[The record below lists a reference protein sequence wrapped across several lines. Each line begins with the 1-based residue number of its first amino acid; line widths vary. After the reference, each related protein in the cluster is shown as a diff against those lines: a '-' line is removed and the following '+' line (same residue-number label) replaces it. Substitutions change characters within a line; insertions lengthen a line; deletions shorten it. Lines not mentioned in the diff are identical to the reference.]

1 MLWLRYADY
10 DFSKHGLTNQ
20 GVFPTWERL
29 ENGGTLG
36 KDGFLLDSGKN
47 SRIRLLAPPLPLDGL
62 QIDMVF
68 RLSFPLTENRTLLFA
83 PGMFHLVANNRRRQI
98 VLYVRTQDDGW
109 HHAALVNTPDLA
121 AKEHRLR
128 VLIGAGASILL
139 GLEGGPSAKGRTPT
153 GAPASLVKPEFIVA
167 GNPDVP
173 GVSEEPFVPGE
184 FGAIRTLKIDFGF
197 DEKQSLIS
205 RLSTVPQSKEE
216 TSTLRASLFD
226 LAENI
231 RGATTP
237 PSGSGKSKGKQS
249 SKPPSDAAAGSREK
263 TWAAVADFLTSE
275 KGSRF
280 WQDFLSGRADKK
292 AVAGAGLA
300 LARAVHPE
308 DRPDVASLITGWRK
322 QLDSDKNAG
331 AIAKSAPELLELLR
345 HVDRGL
351 TDLAGKGGKS

>member
-36 KDGFLLDSGKN
+36 KNGFLLDSGKN

-62 QIDMVF
+62 QIDLVF

-83 PGMFHLVANNRRRQI
+83 PGMIHLVADNRRRQI

-121 AKEHRLR
+121 EKERRLR

-139 GLEGGPSAKGRTPT
+139 GLEGGPSARGRTPT
-153 GAPASLVKPEFIVA
+153 GAPASLVKPEFVVA

-173 GVSEEPFVPGE
+173 GVSEEPFVPGD

-205 RLSTVPQSKEE
+205 RLSTAPLPKDEASL
-216 TSTLRASLFD
+216 LRSSLFD
-226 LAENI
+226 MADNI
-231 RGATTP
+231 RGATE
-237 PSGSGKSKGKQS
+237 PSIGFGKTSGKKTSKSQ
-249 SKPPSDAAAGSREK
+249 AGGYRGK
-263 TWAAVADFLTSE
+263 TWAAMSDFLISE

-280 WQDFLSGRADKK
+280 WHDFLTGRADKK
-292 AVAGAGLA
+292 SIADAGKA
-300 LARAVHPE
+300 L
-308 DRPDVASLITGWRK
+308 
-322 QLDSDKNAG
+322 AG
-331 AIAKSAPELLELLR
+331 AIDPDDRSDAAALVRGWHKMLDGDKEAAAIAKTVPEIVGLLR
-345 HVDRGL
+345 HIDRGL